1 MTEIVTFP
9 RPLDAPGVPDG
20 HVGLVVNGGLM
31 RGMRAHG
38 RMLAV
43 GATFLREVR
52 TAPLYRLWSV
62 GDRHPGMIRFGS
74 GGASVLAELY
84 AVPRAGFATVV
95 EEEAPG
101 LCVGR
106 VRLEDATAPL
116 GVLIEPWRV
125 EGMVEITSYGGWRAY
140 VAAKAIPQDR

>member
-1 MTEIVTFP
+1 MINPVTFP
-9 RPLDAPGVPDG
+9 KPVEAPGIPDE

-43 GATFLREVR
+43 GAAFLREVR
-52 TAPLYRLWSV
+52 TAPLYRLWSI
-62 GDRHPGMIRFGS
+62 GDRHPGMVRFAS
-74 GGASVLAELY
+74 GASILAELY
-84 AVPRAGFATVV
+84 AVPRGTFAAVV

-106 VRLEDATAPL
+106 VPLDDGTTPL

-125 EGMVEITSYGGWRAY
+125 EGMEEITAQGGWRAY
-140 VAAKAIPQDR
+140 VEAKGIPQDR